1 MKKWALLLSVVGMT
15 SALAGCNKEEPKQPE
30 QPKKEAIGMAN
41 PASVYCEEQG
51 GKLEIKKEEKGDV
64 GYCHLAD
71 GKVVEEWE
79 FYRENNK

>member
-1 MKKWALLLSVVGMT
+1 MKKWTVLFAIIGLTTALV
-15 SALAGCNKEEPKQPE
+15 GCNKEEQKQPE
-30 QPKKEAIGMAN
+30 QPKELIGKAN

-51 GKLEIKKEEKGDV
+51 GKLEMKQEEKGTV

-71 GKVVEEWE
+71 GKVVEEWA

>member
-1 MKKWALLLSVVGMT
+1 MKKWTVLFAVIGFGIALV
-15 SALAGCNKEEPKQPE
+15 GCNKEEPKQP
-30 QPKKEAIGMAN
+30 KKEAVGMAN

-51 GKLEIKKEEKGDV
+51 GKLELKQEEKGTV

-71 GKVVEEWE
+71 GKVVEEWA

>member
-1 MKKWALLLSVVGMT
+1 MKKWTVLFSVIGFGI
-15 SALAGCNKEEPKQPE
+15 ALAGCNKDEQKQPE
-30 QPKKEAIGMAN
+30 QPKKESVGMAN

-51 GKLEIKKEEKGDV
+51 GKVEIKKEEKGEV

-71 GKVVEEWE
+71 GKVVEEWA